1 MDITSPFLAVLAL
14 LLVAGAVAVLLVH
27 LMWKVAEPNEAMIVS
42 GLRAHDLPRG
52 SEGGLGFRI
61 VVGKGTFVIPG
72 LQTVRRLSLDLHEA
86 EFTLRCVTHQGI
98 PIGVRAVVIYK
109 IADDYQSIA
118 NAARRFLDQQ
128 QQIDQKVHTVFA
140 GHLRSIVGSITLED
154 MIRDREKLTEQTRH
168 SSADEMQKLGLT
180 IDSLQIQE
188 IEDETGYIEN
198 LARPESARVHKEAR
212 IAQALSDREA
222 TEREQEADALKA
234 DARSASEIR
243 RAQAMA
249 KAAKARSEA
258 EQAGPLAAATARQQ
272 VVVEEAK
279 IAELEAAKR
288 EGELIASVK
297 KPADAEAYKRRVL
310 AEAER
315 EARILHAEAEARELK
330 VLGEAR
336 AAAVRAAGSAEGDAV
351 RARGLAEA
359 EAIAARAEALALHED
374 AVIGQQVAQN
384 LPAIVEAASKAF
396 GSIDSLTVL
405 NGVEG
410 VGELFNQVVG
420 IGAAAVPTLREVLR
434 SQHRPQVEATAN
446 GHRPA
451 PEHDPV
457 AA

>member
-1 MDITSPFLAVLAL
+1 MDITSPLLAALAL
-14 LLVAGAVAVLLVH
+14 VLIAGAVVVLLVH

-42 GLRAHDLPRG
+42 GLHAHDFG
-52 SEGGLGFRI
+52 SATEGGLGFRM
-61 VVGKGTFVIPG
+61 VVGNGTLAIAG
-72 LQTVRRLSLDLHEA
+72 LQTVRPLSLAPREA
-86 EFTLRCVTHQGI
+86 EFSLRCVTHQGI

-109 IADDYQSIA
+109 IADDFQSIA
-118 NAARRFLDQQ
+118 NAARRFLDQRG
-128 QQIDQKVHTVFA
+128 QIDAKVHTVFA
-140 GHLRSIVGSITLED
+140 GHLRSIVESITLED

-234 DARSASEIR
+234 DARSTSEIR
-243 RAQAMA
+243 QAEAMA
-249 KAAKARSEA
+249 KAAQARAHA
-258 EQAGPLAAATARQQ
+258 EQAAPLGAATARQE
-272 VVVEEAK
+272 VVVAQAK
-279 IAELEAAKR
+279 TAELEAAKH
-288 EGELIASVK
+288 EAELNASVR
-297 KPADAEAYKRRVL
+297 KPADAEAYRRTVL

-315 EARILHAEAEARELK
+315 EARILHADAEARELK
-330 VLGEAR
+330 VIGEAR
-336 AAAVRAAGSAEGDAV
+336 ADAVRAHGEAEGDAT

-359 EAIAARAEALALHED
+359 DAIAARAEALSKHED
-374 AVIGQQVAQN
+374 AVIGQQIAQN

-396 GSIDSLTVL
+396 GNIDQLTGL
-405 NGVEG
+405 KAVEG
-410 VGELFNQVVG
+410 GGELLNQAGG

-434 SQHRPQVEATAN
+434 TSHAPQPVAHTN
-446 GHRPA
+446 GHA
-451 PEHDPV
+451 PDHDPV

>member
-1 MDITSPFLAVLAL
+1 MDITSPILAVLVL
-14 LLVAGAVAVLLVH
+14 FLVAGAVVVLLVH

-42 GLRAHDLPRG
+42 GLRAHD
-52 SEGGLGFRI
+52 SDTQGGLGFRM

-234 DARSASEIR
+234 DA
-243 RAQAMA
+243 QA
-249 KAAKARSEA
+249 K
-258 EQAGPLAAATARQQ
+258 T
-272 VVVEEAK
+272 
-279 IAELEAAKR
+279 AELEAAKR
-288 EGELIASVK
+288 EAELTASVK

-336 AAAVRAAGSAEGDAV
+336 AEAVRAHGEAEGDAT

-359 EAIAARAEALALHED
+359 DAIAARAEALSKHED
-374 AVIGQQVAQN
+374 AVIGQQIAQN

-396 GSIDSLTVL
+396 GNIDNLTVL

-410 VGELFNQVVG
+410 VGDLFNQVIG
-420 IGAAAVPTLREVLR
+420 IGAAAVPTLRGVLR
-434 SQHRPQVEATAN
+434 APAAPHAVAHAN
-446 GHRPA
+446 G
-451 PEHDPV
+451 HDPV

>member
-1 MDITSPFLAVLAL
+1 MDITSPILAVLGL
-14 LLVAGAVAVLLVH
+14 FLVASATVVLLVH

-42 GLRAHDLPRG
+42 GLRAHD
-52 SEGGLGFRI
+52 SDTQGGLGFRM

-234 DARSASEIR
+234 DARSTSEIR
-243 RAQAMA
+243 QAQAMA
-249 KAAKARSEA
+249 KAAEARAHA
-258 EQAGPLAAATARQQ
+258 EQAAPLAAATARQQ
-272 VVVEEAK
+272 VVVAQAK
-279 IAELEAAKR
+279 TAEFEAAKH
-288 EGELIASVK
+288 EAELTASVR

-315 EARILHAEAEARELK
+315 QARILHAEAEARELQ
-330 VLGEAR
+330 VIGAAR
-336 AAAVRAAGSAEGDAV
+336 AEAVRAHGEADGDAT

-359 EAIAARAEALALHED
+359 DAIAARAEALSKHED
-374 AVIGQQVAQN
+374 AVIGQQIAQN

-396 GSIDSLTVL
+396 GNIDQLTVL

-434 SQHRPQVEATAN
+434 SQTRQPQPVQAQTN
-446 GHRPA
+446 GHA
-451 PEHDPV
+451 TDHDPV

>member
-1 MDITSPFLAVLAL
+1 MDITSPLLAVLAL
-14 LLVAGAVAVLLVH
+14 FLVASAVVVLLVH

-42 GLRAHDLPRG
+42 GLRAHDVPR
-52 SEGGLGFRI
+52 SAIGGLGFRI
-61 VVGKGTFVIPG
+61 VVGKGTFVVPG

-128 QQIDQKVHTVFA
+128 GQIDAKVHTVFA
-140 GHLRSIVGSITLED
+140 GHLRSIVGSLTVEQ
-154 MIRDREKLTEQTRH
+154 MIREREALTSKTRE
-168 SSADEMQKLGLT
+168 SSANEMQKLGLT

-222 TEREQEADALKA
+222 TEREQEAEALKA
-234 DARSASEIR
+234 NARSISEISQ
-243 RAQAMA
+243 AQAMA
-249 KAAKARSEA
+249 KAA
-258 EQAGPLAAATARQQ
+258 PLAAATARQQ
-272 VVVEEAK
+272 VVVAQAK
-279 IAELEAAKR
+279 TAELEAAKR
-288 EGELIASVK
+288 EAELTASVK
-297 KPADAEAYKRRVL
+297 KPADAEAYRRRIL

-315 EARILHAEAEARELK
+315 EARILHAEAEARELRE
-330 VLGEAR
+330 LGEAR
-336 AAAVRAAGSAEGDAV
+336 AEAVRAYGTAEGDAT

-359 EAIAARAEALALHED
+359 DAIAARAAALAEHED

-384 LPAIVEAASKAF
+384 LPAIVEATSKAF
-396 GSIDSLTVL
+396 GSIGQLTVV

-410 VGELFNQVVG
+410 VGELFNQVLG
-420 IGAAAVPTLREVLR
+420 IGAAAVPTLRDVLR
-434 SQHRPQVEATAN
+434 PHAPAALPQEQAN
-446 GHRPA
+446 GHV
-451 PEHDPV
+451 PEHGPI